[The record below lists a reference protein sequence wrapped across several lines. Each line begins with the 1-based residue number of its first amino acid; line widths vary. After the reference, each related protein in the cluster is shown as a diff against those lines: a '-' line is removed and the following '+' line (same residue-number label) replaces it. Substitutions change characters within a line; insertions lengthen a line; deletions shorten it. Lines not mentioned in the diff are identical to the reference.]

1 MKIIHESGEGDRLK
15 LCKMLMVSQRE
26 DRVVAS
32 FFCVDDVR
40 HSSPPPP
47 RNPTWFGSNGMVW
60 SVRYGEIL
68 RQQDEE
74 HNKPGTTHRH
84 HANAICKY

>member
-47 RNPTWFGSNGMVW
+47 GTQHGLGAMVW
-60 SVRYGEIL
+60 YG
-68 RQQDEE
+68 RCGTVKYCA
-74 HNKPGTTHRH
+74 NKMRNTTNLEQPRH

>member
-40 HSSPPPP
+40 HSSPPP
-47 RNPTWFGSNGMVW
+47 RNPTWFGSNGWYGMVGAD
-60 SVRYGEIL
+60 GEIL

>member
-47 RNPTWFGSNGMVW
+47 GTQHGLGAMVGMVW
-60 SVRYGEIL
+60 SVRTVKYCANKM
-68 RQQDEE
+68 R
-74 HNKPGTTHRH
+74 NKPGTTHRH

>member
-40 HSSPPPP
+40 HSSPPPG
-47 RNPTWFGSNGMVW
+47 TQHGLGAMVGMVW
-60 SVRYGEIL
+60 SVRTVKYCANKM
-68 RQQDEE
+68 R
-74 HNKPGTTHRH
+74 NKPGTTHRH

>member
-47 RNPTWFGSNGMVW
+47 EPNMVWEQWYGMVGA
-60 SVRYGEIL
+60 VR
-68 RQQDEE
+68 
-74 HNKPGTTHRH
+74 
-84 HANAICKY
+84 